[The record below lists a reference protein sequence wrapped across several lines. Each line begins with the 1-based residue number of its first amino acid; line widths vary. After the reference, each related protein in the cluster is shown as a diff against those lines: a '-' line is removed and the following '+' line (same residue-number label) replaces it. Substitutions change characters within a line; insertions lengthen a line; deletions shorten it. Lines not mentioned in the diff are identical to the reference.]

1 LKSKE
6 SKAPKKSHK
15 ESKKNQKEPKRA
27 KSVES
32 VEKEPNKSKGTK
44 KMVGVIVA
52 RGISPEKWG
61 RVTWAM
67 LHGLAYVAI
76 ARPTLKRVRQVRLVV
91 LCMQHLLPCKECRE
105 NMLAKLAALPAPFLS
120 AKRGA
125 VKGAWDVARW
135 VHDLHNLTNKK
146 TKKAHWNVSYHDG
159 FDGLLA
165 PMDADRLREFTSRA
179 TLAAAEYIA
188 RCLAERKGQAEAEAE
203 AEAEAANG
211 SLSPSTGAESKRGSY
226 KKAVAAYVAFRAL
239 VRGVLGNGNSNSRK
253 KGAAV
258 GGKRCATSPSS
269 CRSSRRRAGRT
280 KTQSRT

>member
-1 LKSKE
+1 
-6 SKAPKKSHK
+6 
-15 ESKKNQKEPKRA
+15 
-27 KSVES
+27 
-32 VEKEPNKSKGTK
+32 
-44 KMVGVIVA
+44 
-52 RGISPEKWG
+52 
-61 RVTWAM
+61 
-67 LHGLAYVAI
+67 
-76 ARPTLKRVRQVRLVV
+76 
-91 LCMQHLLPCKECRE
+91 
-105 NMLAKLAALPAPFLS
+105 MLAKLAALPAPSLS

-146 TKKAHWNVSYHDG
+146 TKKAHWNVAYDDG

-203 AEAEAANG
+203 AANESQSRSRSPPAE
-211 SLSPSTGAESKRGSY
+211 GAKRKRDEY
-226 KKAVAAYVAFRAL
+226 ERAEAAYVAFRAL
-239 VRGVLGNGNSNSRK
+239 VRGVLGNGNSHSRK

-280 KTQSRT
+280 RTPSRT

>member
-1 LKSKE
+1 MRETKRTHILKFQKTF
-6 SKAPKKSHK
+6 
-15 ESKKNQKEPKRA
+15 KNLNFRLLTVEIKR
-27 KSVES
+27 
-32 VEKEPNKSKGTK
+32 SKGTSAK
-44 KMVGVIVA
+44 KDTKKREMVGAIVA

-91 LCMQHLLPCKECRE
+91 LCMQRLLPCRECRE
-105 NMLAKLAALPAPFLS
+105 NMLAKLAALPAPALS

-146 TKKAHWNVSYHDG
+146 TKKAHWNVAYDDG
-159 FDGLLA
+159 FDALLA

-203 AEAEAANG
+203 AEAANG
-211 SLSPSTGAESKRGSY
+211 SWPAEESGPAKSKRDEY
-226 KKAVAAYVAFRAL
+226 ARAAAAYDAFRAL
-239 VRGVLGNGNSNSRK
+239 VRGVLGNGTSNSRK

-280 KTQSRT
+280 RTPSRT

>member
-1 LKSKE
+1 
-6 SKAPKKSHK
+6 
-15 ESKKNQKEPKRA
+15 
-27 KSVES
+27 
-32 VEKEPNKSKGTK
+32 
-44 KMVGVIVA
+44 MVGVA

-61 RVTWAM
+61 KVTWAM

-91 LCMQHLLPCKECRE
+91 LCMRRLLPCRECRD
-105 NMLAKLAALPAPFLS
+105 NMRAKLAALPAPSLS

-146 TKKAHWNVSYHDG
+146 TKKAHWNVAYDDG
-159 FDGLLA
+159 FDALLA

-203 AEAEAANG
+203 AESANGPWPANG
-211 SLSPSTGAESKRGSY
+211 SWPAEESGPAKSKRDEY
-226 KKAVAAYVAFRAL
+226 ARAAAAYDAFRAL
-239 VRGVLGNGNSNSRK
+239 VRGVLGNG
-253 KGAAV
+253 
-258 GGKRCATSPSS
+258 TSPKK
-269 CRSSRRRAGRT
+269 RGR
-280 KTQSRT
+280 

>member
-1 LKSKE
+1 
-6 SKAPKKSHK
+6 
-15 ESKKNQKEPKRA
+15 
-27 KSVES
+27 
-32 VEKEPNKSKGTK
+32 
-44 KMVGVIVA
+44 MVGVIVA

-91 LCMQHLLPCKECRE
+91 LYMQRLLPCKECRD

-146 TKKAHWNVSYHDG
+146 TKKAHWNVAYHDG

-165 PMDADRLREFTSRA
+165 PMDADRLRAFTSRA

-203 AEAEAANG
+203 AEAANE
-211 SLSPSTGAESKRGSY
+211 SRSPSTEAESKRGSY

-239 VRGVLGNGNSNSRK
+239 VRGVLGNGNSHSRK

-258 GGKRCATSPSS
+258 GGKRCGTSPSS
-269 CRSSRRRAGRT
+269 GRLSRRRAGRT
-280 KTQSRT
+280 RTPSRT